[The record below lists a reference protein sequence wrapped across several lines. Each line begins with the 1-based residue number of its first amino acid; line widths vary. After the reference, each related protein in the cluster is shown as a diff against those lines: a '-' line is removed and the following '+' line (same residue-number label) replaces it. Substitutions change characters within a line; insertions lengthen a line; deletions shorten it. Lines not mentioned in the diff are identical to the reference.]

1 MNYYFSDLSPTG
13 WNYLK
18 PQEEETYQDK
28 MPENENSMNRTSGG
42 SMPLDEI
49 PVNQMPMNR
58 MPANGMPMDQMPMN
72 QMPANGMPMDQMP
85 MNQMPANGMPMD
97 QMPMNQMPVNG
108 MPMDRMP
115 MNQMPMNQMPANG
128 MPMDQMPMNQMPANG
143 MPMDQMPVN
152 QMPANGMPMEQ
163 MPMNQMPANGMPMEQ
178 MPMNQMPPVSVPIMN
193 PEGIMRE
200 ERLSWQDGER
210 LRSLYPRI
218 GQEVQQCVGELCDKL
233 EYEGSR
239 MFDEYP
245 DRTMIRRMAEDIY
258 DRVKDVYPEEEPE
271 PNQELFSMQCPG
283 PGCRPTHKN
292 WMGDLIQIMLLDE
305 MYRRRCRHRRC
316 RRYW

>member
-1 MNYYFSDLSPTG
+1 
-13 WNYLK
+13 
-18 PQEEETYQDK
+18 
-28 MPENENSMNRTSGG
+28 MNRTSGG

-85 MNQMPANGMPMD
+85 MEQMPVNQMPANGMPMD
-97 QMPMNQMPVNG
+97 QMPMS
-108 MPMDRMP
+108 
-115 MNQMPMNQMPANG
+115 
-128 MPMDQMPMNQMPANG
+128 
-143 MPMDQMPVN
+143 

-163 MPMNQMPANGMPMEQ
+163 MPMNRMPANGMPM
-178 MPMNQMPPVSVPIMN
+178 NQMPLVSVPIMN